1 MFIENPAV
9 LNSYLTRKEQLILL
23 FVAGAL
29 LVGGLVW
36 YVRQRDPECETLTTV
51 PVAEAAPSP
60 ATAPELPSQAS
71 PPAPPTAPDLS
82 DPAPSIE
89 SPPLRV
95 AVRGAVRVPGLYRF
109 DSANES
115 RVQDLLDA
123 AGGLEEYADIS
134 DINVAAR
141 LLDGSTLTVPGQAP
155 VLDADGT
162 IRAPRMPAYP
172 PPNPPQY
179 TLSGWLPDAPSPVR
193 HSDGSGAESPIAGA
207 SARDGLL
214 DLNSATQAQL
224 ESLPGIGPV
233 LASRIIEYRRQTP
246 FRRVEELRNVSGIGD
261 KRLADVSPYVTV
273 R

>member
-1 MFIENPAV
+1 V
-9 LNSYLTRKEQLILL
+9 LNNYLTRKEQLILL

-29 LVGGLVW
+29 VLGGIVW
-36 YVRQRDPECETLTTV
+36 HVRRSDPECETLTTV
-51 PVAEAAPSP
+51 PVVEAVPTPVAP
-60 ATAPELPSQAS
+60 PELPSQA
-71 PPAPPTAPDLS
+71 PPPVSGLS
-82 DPAPSIE
+82 DPAPLIQSQ
-89 SPPLRV
+89 PLRV

-109 DSANES
+109 DSGNEP

-141 LLDGSTLTVPGQAP
+141 LLDGSTLTVPGQP
-155 VLDADGT
+155 PLLDAHGT
-162 IRAPRMPAYP
+162 IRAPRMPACP

-179 TLSGWLPDAPSPVR
+179 TLSGWQPDAPSPVR
-193 HSDGSGAESPIAGA
+193 HSGGPGVESSVSGT

-233 LASRIIEYRRQTP
+233 LASRIIEYRSQTP
-246 FRRVEELRNVSGIGD
+246 FRSVEELKNINGIGD
-261 KRLADVSPYVTV
+261 KRLADVSPYVAV